1 MEKETNKPRRNVKR
15 SRSLE
20 ARENKMIC
28 LAEELAE
35 KQLIEGTASSA
46 VITHYLKLGS
56 TREKK
61 EQDRLSV
68 QNEMFGAKTKA
79 LNQSANKD
87 DIYRQAIEAMRSY
100 RGES

>member
-1 MEKETNKPRRNVKR
+1 MGNETNRPRRNVKR

-79 LNQSANKD
+79 LNQASSKD